1 MDMAADTRARIVT
14 AAGELF
20 RRQGYAATGLA
31 QIATAS
37 GAKIGSIYH
46 FFAGKEALATEVIA
60 TSGAAYG
67 AYVLGILADGP
78 TDPAE
83 ALAYTFNR
91 AADDL
96 VACDYA
102 DACPI
107 ATLAAEVAST
117 NDPLR
122 QATSEV
128 FGTWL
133 DGLTLWC
140 TQIVDSPAASDLATT
155 ILATLE
161 GAFILC
167 RARRDPEPLRAAGR
181 SLATLASSTHET
193 RAS

>member
-1 MDMAADTRARIVT
+1 MIVLERSFKHT
-14 AAGELF
+14 D
-20 RRQGYAATGLA
+20 RRTSRPVKDGHGSRHQSAHRDRGRRTVLPSGYAATGLA

-46 FFAGKEALATEVIA
+46 FFAGKGGPRDRGDRDERGRIRR
-60 TSGAAYG
+60 
-67 AYVLGILADGP
+67 YVLGILADGP

-117 NDPLR
+117 NDPCASFSHQR
-122 QATSEV
+122 CSAPGSTASPS
-128 FGTWL
+128 GAPRSST
-133 DGLTLWC
+133 
-140 TQIVDSPAASDLATT
+140 PAASDLATT

-167 RARRDPEPLRAAGR
+167 RACRDP
-181 SLATLASSTHET
+181 
-193 RAS
+193 